1 MPKLAKK
8 MGKYTKNVISIPYK
22 QLSFIAEA
30 ISPSVSIQGS
40 HAAANGLDY

>member
-22 QLSFIAEA
+22 QLSPITEA